1 MDVNAISEEIS
12 GVHLAG
18 KTVVIRKSALGKAWQ
33 EGDRRFKAEGGFG
46 CSPTEQMP
54 DKKQNNKD
62 RTIPSRRDL
71 LDREHE
77 RVNDELIRQAK
88 RAESA
93 SQAAREET

>member
-1 MDVNAISEEIS
+1 M
-12 GVHLAG
+12 LY
-18 KTVVIRKSALGKAWQ
+18 
-33 EGDRRFKAEGGFG
+33 
-46 CSPTEQMP
+46 EQMP